1 MSKGKRTILALLLSL
16 LTFAAA
22 AWVLSLER
30 GWY

>member
-1 MSKGKRTILALLLSL
+1 MSKRVIFTLLLSL
-16 LTFAAA
+16 LTIAAA

>member
-1 MSKGKRTILALLLSL
+1 MSKRVIFTLLLSA

-30 GWY
+30 GW

>member
-1 MSKGKRTILALLLSL
+1 MSKRKRAIFALLLSL
-16 LTFAAA
+16 LMFVAA

>member
-1 MSKGKRTILALLLSL
+1 MSKQERVILTLLLSA
-16 LTFAAA
+16 LTIAAA

>member
-1 MSKGKRTILALLLSL
+1 MSKRVVLILLLSL

>member
-1 MSKGKRTILALLLSL
+1 MSKRVVLTLLLSL
-16 LTFAAA
+16 LMFAAA